1 MQGPKY
7 VGAEVCKGLI
17 IQSIQ
22 GPKLLNLQTES
33 HVYVY
38 EQPLNDPKEN
48 VSFKRAGALLLV
60 GAVSWS
66 RWIFKQRWN
75 IKAAK
80 SVSQEKSMPGG
91 QVD

>member
-1 MQGPKY
+1 MQGPEY
-7 VGAEVCKGLI
+7 SRVLLFKG
-17 IQSIQ
+17 QSCQIY
-22 GPKLLNLQTES
+22 K
-33 HVYVY
+33 
-38 EQPLNDPKEN
+38 QPLNDPKEN

-66 RWIFKQRWN
+66 RWILKQRLN

-80 SVSQEKSMPGG
+80 LQSVTQEKSMPSG